1 MVLLDVAGIFFTVS
15 LTLYLELNRPPIG
28 DSLINSVVTTSV
40 YTSFAGVCFT
50 HFLVFLNNILY
61 ITVYDNKFYILIAS
75 SVTSALISKIVKIM
89 YILSTVDKNKR
100 EWVDEVNTE
109 DITADEVVESEKEEH
124 VKDEEEEEEQ
134 EPVKD
139 EEEEEEKEPV
149 KDEEKEPV
157 KDEEPVKEEKEQE
170 PVKDEEQ
177 EPVKEEEEQEP
188 VKEEA
193 KQQEITSAD
202 SDISYFQ

>member
-1 MVLLDVAGIFFTVS
+1 MVLLDVAGTFFTVS

-61 ITVYDNKFYILIAS
+61 VTVYDNKFYILIAS

-100 EWVDEVNTE
+100 EWVNDVDTD
-109 DITADEVVESEKEEH
+109 DITADEVVESEQEEPVKEEEEEEEP
-124 VKDEEEEEEQ
+124 VKEEEEEEEQ
-134 EPVKD
+134 EPVK
-139 EEEEEEKEPV
+139 
-149 KDEEKEPV
+149 
-157 KDEEPVKEEKEQE
+157 
-170 PVKDEEQ
+170 EEQ
-177 EPVKEEEEQEP
+177 EPVKEEEQEP